1 MGVSFAIPSD
11 TVNDVFYQLKT
22 KGKVSRGWLGV
33 YIQEVDDKL
42 ANLSSTS

>member
-22 KGKVSRGWLGV
+22 NGKVSRGWLGV
-33 YIQEVDDKL
+33 YIQEIDDKL
-42 ANLSSTS
+42 ASLSSIS